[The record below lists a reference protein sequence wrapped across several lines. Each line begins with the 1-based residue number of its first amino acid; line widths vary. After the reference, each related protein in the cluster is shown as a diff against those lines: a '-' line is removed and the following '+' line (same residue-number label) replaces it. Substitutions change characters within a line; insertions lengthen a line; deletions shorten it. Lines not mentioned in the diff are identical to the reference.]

1 MRRGRRSGRALG
13 SPSSSSEIDELR
25 SELAVLKRAR
35 QPAAQGQKRL
45 SVIAPFPHPRDRRP
59 IATFDRRELTAHPR
73 PLRAHG
79 RRRPLARLRARF
91 DPDVAVFA
99 AFRRAAERP
108 EVRIEKRPELR
119 LKQGAFAL
127 VGEHGLV
134 LKRGHELARV
144 LAPLER
150 RLMRL
155 VG

>member
-1 MRRGRRSGRALG
+1 M
-13 SPSSSSEIDELR
+13 
-25 SELAVLKRAR
+25 
-35 QPAAQGQKRL
+35 
-45 SVIAPFPHPRDRRP
+45 SVIAPFPSPRDRRP
-59 IATFDRRELTAHPR
+59 IATFDRRELTRILDLYGRMVSAGHWR
-73 PLRAHG
+73 DYALRI
-79 RRRPLARLRARF
+79 

-99 AFRRAAERP
+99 AYRRHSERP
-108 EVRIEKRPELR
+108 EVRIEKRPSLR

-134 LKRGHELARV
+134 LKRGHELQLV